1 MSSWQTY
8 VGTWL
13 GGAIGGALT
22 PFFEP
27 VTISFIT
34 GVSSTVMSMGLSN
47 VTGASNYSLGKILA
61 TSLLIGSISGI
72 TAGILDNVKIPTVNL
87 SRVSLSVISK
97 QINTK
102 LVKGIYT
109 RRNIFHWISRD
120 GWFH

>member
-1 MSSWQTY
+1 
-8 VGTWL
+8 
-13 GGAIGGALT
+13 
-22 PFFEP
+22 
-27 VTISFIT
+27 
-34 GVSSTVMSMGLSN
+34 MSMGLSN

-120 GWFH
+120 G

>member
-61 TSLLIGSISGI
+61 TSLLIGSTSGI
-72 TAGILDNVKIPTVNL
+72 TADILDNVKMPTVN
-87 SRVSLSVISK
+87 SGRGSLSAISK

-102 LVKGIYT
+102 LEKGI
-109 RRNIFHWISRD
+109 
-120 GWFH
+120 